1 MSAASRDPG
10 KWVRAANVLRDLF
23 RVADMVTTPR
33 RLALTGFGVLS
44 PIGSTPEAFWEA
56 LLAGACGVRTIS
68 LLDASAL
75 PTHIAGEV
83 PGFSAKALIE
93 KSYRRSLNAMAR
105 TVELGVIG
113 CQFAMQN
120 AGLARGAVAPERIG
134 IEFAS
139 LMGAT
144 DLNDMAAASK
154 RAVHTG
160 ETVDMAVWGRDG
172 LPVIQPLWMLKYLPN
187 MPACHGTIL
196 YDIQGPSNTQIPG
209 DSAGLVALAE
219 AARIIRRGAAE
230 VMVVGSSEGRL
241 NPITLSRYNLF
252 LHLSRRNDEPT
263 RAVRPFDRDRD
274 GTVPAEGA
282 AVFTLEDL
290 DHARSRG
297 ASVLAELVGWA
308 GGVDRGNRGP
318 GLARVIRTA
327 LAAAGIRPD
336 DVDHVNAH
344 GTGTTAGD
352 AFEARGIA
360 EVFGRDVP
368 VFAPLS
374 RFGNLGAASGLMELA
389 CSALALK
396 HGLLPGTLNHE
407 HPDPACPVAVH
418 TGAPRPVAKP
428 YAMKVSY
435 TALGQ
440 CAAAVIRKWES

>member
-1 MSAASRDPG
+1 MSAGRH
-10 KWVRAANVLRDLF
+10 AAGAGAGGEFSKDLSG
-23 RVADMVTTPR
+23 VADMATPPR
-33 RLALTGFGVLS
+33 RLVLTGLGVLS
-44 PIGSTPEAFWEA
+44 PIGSTPEAFWDA
-56 LLAGACGVRTIS
+56 LVAGACGVRTVSI
-68 LLDASAL
+68 LDASEL

-113 CQFAMQN
+113 TQLAMQN
-120 AGLARGAVAPERIG
+120 AGLGKGAVPPERIG

-144 DLNDMAAASK
+144 DLNDMAAAAK
-154 RAVHTG
+154 LAAPAG
-160 ETVDMAVWGRDG
+160 DAVDMAVWGRDG
-172 LPVIQPLWMLKYLPN
+172 LNQIQPLWMLKYLPN

-219 AARIIRRGAAE
+219 AARIIRRGAADA
-230 VMVVGSSEGRL
+230 MVVGSSEGRL

-252 LHLSRRNDEPT
+252 LQLSRRNDDPA
-263 RAVRPFDRDRD
+263 RAVRPFDLTRD
-274 GTVPAEGA
+274 GTVSGEGS

-290 DHARSRG
+290 AHARGRG
-297 ASVLAELVGWA
+297 AAVLAEVVGWA
-308 GGVDRGNRGP
+308 GGVDRGNAGP
-318 GLARVIRTA
+318 GLARVIRAA
-327 LAAAGIRPD
+327 LAMAGVNPG

-360 EVFGRDVP
+360 EVFGRSVP

-389 CSALALK
+389 CSVLALR
-396 HGLLPGTLNHE
+396 HGLLPPTLNHE
-407 HPDPACPVAVH
+407 TPDPACPVAVH
-418 TGAPRPVAKP
+418 TGAPRPVTKP
-428 YAMKVSY
+428 YAVKVSY
-435 TALGQ
+435 TSLGQ
-440 CAAAVIRKWES
+440 CAAAVVRKWDS

>member
-1 MSAASRDPG
+1 MAS
-10 KWVRAANVLRDLF
+10 NS
-23 RVADMVTTPR
+23 R
-33 RLALTGFGVLS
+33 RLVLTGFGVLS
-44 PIGSTPEAFWEA
+44 PIGSSPEAFWES
-56 LLAGACGVRTIS
+56 LLSGICGIRTIS
-68 LLDASAL
+68 LLDASEL

-113 CQFAMQN
+113 AQHAVQN
-120 AGLARGAVAPERIG
+120 AGLAKGTVPPERIG

-144 DLNDMAAASK
+144 DLNDMAAAAKLS
-154 RAVHTG
+154 APDG
-160 ETVDMAVWGRDG
+160 QTVNYATWGKDG
-172 LPVIQPLWMLKYLPN
+172 LNEIAPLWMLKYLPN
-187 MPACHGTIL
+187 MPACHTTII
-196 YDIQGPSNTQIPG
+196 YDMQGPSNTQIPG

-219 AARIIRRGAAE
+219 AARIIRRGAAD

-252 LHLSRRNDEPT
+252 LQLSRRNDDPT
-263 RAVRPFDRDRD
+263 HAVRPFDATRD
-274 GTVPAEGA
+274 GTVSGEGA

-297 ASVLAELVGWA
+297 ANILGELVGWA
-308 GGVDRGNRGP
+308 SGVDRGNRGP
-318 GLARVIRTA
+318 GLARVIRNA
-327 LAAAGIRPD
+327 LASAGIQPKD
-336 DVDHVNAH
+336 IDHVNAH

-352 AFEARGIA
+352 AFESRGIA
-360 EVFGRDVP
+360 EVFGRNTL

-389 CSALALK
+389 CSVLALK
-396 HGLLPGTLNHE
+396 NNQLPGTLNHQT
-407 HPDPACPVAVH
+407 PDPACPIAVY
-418 TGAPRPVAKP
+418 TGAPRPLTKP
-428 YAMKVSY
+428 YVLKVSY

-440 CAAAVIRKWES
+440 CAAAVVKRRES

>member
-1 MSAASRDPG
+1 
-10 KWVRAANVLRDLF
+10 
-23 RVADMVTTPR
+23 MVSPPR
-33 RLALTGFGVLS
+33 RLVLTGFGVLS
-44 PIGSTPEAFWEA
+44 PIGSTPDAFWDA
-56 LLAGACGVRTIS
+56 LLAGTCGVRTIS
-68 LLDASAL
+68 ILDAAEL

-83 PGFSAKALIE
+83 PNFSAKAAIE
-93 KSYRRSLNAMAR
+93 KSYRRSLNSMAR

-113 CQFAMQN
+113 SQLAMQN
-120 AGLARGAVAPERIG
+120 AGLTKGTVTPERIG

-144 DLNDMAAASK
+144 DLNDIAGATKLASPNGD
-154 RAVHTG
+154 VVNY
-160 ETVDMAVWGRDG
+160 EVWGREG
-172 LPVIQPLWMLKYLPN
+172 LNQIQPLWMLKYLPN
-187 MPACHGTIL
+187 MAACHSTIL

-219 AARIIRRGAAE
+219 AARIIRRGAAD
-230 VMVVGSSEGRL
+230 VMVAGSSEGRL

-252 LHLSRRNDEPT
+252 LQMSRRNDDPT
-263 RAVRPFDRDRD
+263 RAVRPFDATRD
-274 GTVPAEGA
+274 GTVTGEGS

-290 DHARSRG
+290 DHAKSRK
-297 ASVLAELVGWA
+297 ANILAEVVGWA
-308 GGVDRGNRGP
+308 GGVDRGNKGP
-318 GLARVIRTA
+318 GLARVIRNA
-327 LAAAGIRPD
+327 LTMAGVSPK

-360 EVFGRDVP
+360 EVFGRDTP

-389 CSALALK
+389 CSVLALK
-396 HGLLPGTLNHE
+396 HGLLPATLNHE
-407 HPDPACPVAVH
+407 NPDPACPVSVH

-428 YAMKVSY
+428 YVVKVSY

-440 CAAAVIRKWES
+440 CAAAVVKKWDS

>member
-1 MSAASRDPG
+1 
-10 KWVRAANVLRDLF
+10 
-23 RVADMVTTPR
+23 MVTSHR
-33 RLALTGFGVLS
+33 RTVLTGFGVLS
-44 PIGSTPEAFWEA
+44 PIGSTPDAFWDA
-56 LLAGACGVRTIS
+56 LVAGTCGVRQIT

-75 PTHIAGEV
+75 PCHIAGEV
-83 PGFSAKALIE
+83 PNFSAKAAID

-113 CQFAMQN
+113 AQLGLAN
-120 AGLARGAVAPERIG
+120 AGLAKGTVPANRIG

-144 DLNDMAAASK
+144 DLNDMAAAAKLASPD
-154 RAVHTG
+154 G
-160 ETVDMAVWGRDG
+160 ETIDFAVWGAKG
-172 LPVIQPLWMLKYLPN
+172 LPEITPLWMLKYLPN
-187 MPACHGTIL
+187 MPACHATIL

-209 DSAGLVALAE
+209 DTSGLVALAE
-219 AARIIRRGAAE
+219 AARIIRRGTAD

-252 LHLSRRNDEPT
+252 LQLSKRNDDPT
-263 RAVRPFDRDRD
+263 HAVRPFDATRD
-274 GTVPAEGA
+274 GTVSGEGA

-290 DHARSRG
+290 DHARGRG
-297 ASVLAELVGWA
+297 ATVLGELVGWA
-308 GGVDRGNRGP
+308 SGVDRGKKGP

-327 LAAAGIRPD
+327 LTAAGIQPS

-374 RFGNLGAASGLMELA
+374 RFGNLGAASALMELA
-389 CSALALK
+389 CSVLALGK
-396 HGLLPGTLNHE
+396 GVLPGTLNHTE
-407 HPDPACPVAVH
+407 PAADCPVRVH
-418 TGAPRPVAKP
+418 TGEPRPVAKP
-428 YAMKVSY
+428 YVLKVTY
-435 TALGQ
+435 TNLGQ
-440 CAAAVIRKWES
+440 CAAAVVKRWE